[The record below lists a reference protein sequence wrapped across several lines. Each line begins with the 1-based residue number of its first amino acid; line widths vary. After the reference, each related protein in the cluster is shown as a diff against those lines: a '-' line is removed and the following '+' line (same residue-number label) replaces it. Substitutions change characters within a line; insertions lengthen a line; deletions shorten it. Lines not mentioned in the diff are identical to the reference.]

1 MSNLN
6 LNQKLIIKNN
16 KKLIYQT
23 ANTQVLYLYP
33 LTLKDYVDNL
43 KYLLPIKIDII
54 KIDKDLDYNIYFNNA
69 YFKRLKC
76 VEITVDKSKDINTI
90 KSLIKVLKNKR
101 LKVSLNMKDMVQ
113 VPLSFFKE
121 VTKDISYFKI
131 YWNYINLDKFKKR
144 LDLINKYKN
153 ETALVHIKGY
163 LRLEE
168 IDNYEEYIKIF
179 NQHGVDIYQLSK
191 ELLPLDKEN
200 VIIDDK
206 YEKKIR
212 ELEDKYKDEII
223 FKSVKNLKELYY
235 PRFELDERNSK
246 NCYACKLKPY
256 LYKDILLPCKVFK
269 MINNI
274 EEWGIKDL
282 NNLIILNRCGKECD
296 DCASIYENDIL
307 DEINIIIKEN
317 SKVKIYMER
326 DDKV

>member
-1 MSNLN
+1 
-6 LNQKLIIKNN
+6 
-16 KKLIYQT
+16 
-23 ANTQVLYLYP
+23 
-33 LTLKDYVDNL
+33 
-43 KYLLPIKIDII
+43 
-54 KIDKDLDYNIYFNNA
+54 
-69 YFKRLKC
+69 
-76 VEITVDKSKDINTI
+76 
-90 KSLIKVLKNKR
+90 
-101 LKVSLNMKDMVQ
+101 MKDMVQ